1 MAEYNHFC
9 KVCGKGYNACD
20 TCVNQMDYAA
30 WRAIA
35 CTQDH
40 FQAYMVLYEYGNG
53 TLKKADAK
61 EMLSK
66 VNVDGWEGYAAH
78 NRDVIAEIL
87 AEDEQNSLRNPLAL
101 AIGSRSAHNNFN
113 RGMHGDSLLMLA
125 PTGASNRKPLPLGM
139 GYITGKIA
147 DSIPAR

>member
-1 MAEYNHFC
+1 MADYNHFC

-20 TCVNQMDYAA
+20 TCVNQKNYAA

-66 VNVDGWEGYAAH
+66 VDIEGWEGYAAH

-87 AEDEQNSLRNPLAL
+87 AEDEKPAEVIPEPLKVVEPQVVQVV
-101 AIGSRSAHNNFN
+101 SQ
-113 RGMHGDSLLMLA
+113 
-125 PTGASNRKPLPLGM
+125 PPQYSNKHQQKPKYG
-139 GYITGKIA
+139 GYNKFKK
-147 DSIPAR
+147 

>member
-9 KVCGKGYNACD
+9 KICGKGYNACD
-20 TCVNQMDYAA
+20 TCINQKNYAA

-87 AEDEQNSLRNPLAL
+87 AEDEKPVEVISEPLKVVEPQVAQVV
-101 AIGSRSAHNNFN
+101 SQ
-113 RGMHGDSLLMLA
+113 
-125 PTGASNRKPLPLGM
+125 PPQYSNKQQQKPQYS
-139 GYITGKIA
+139 GYNKFKK
-147 DSIPAR
+147 

>member
-1 MAEYNHFC
+1 MADYNHFC
-9 KVCGKGYNACD
+9 KICGKGYNACD
-20 TCVNQMDYAA
+20 TCVNQKDYAA

-66 VNVDGWEGYAAH
+66 VDIEGWEGYATH
-78 NRDVIAEIL
+78 NRDIIAEIL
-87 AEDEQNSLRNPLAL
+87 AEDEKPVEVISEPLKVVEPQTVTTANTPQY
-101 AIGSRSAHNNFN
+101 GNKQKQQYNNYSKF
-113 RGMHGDSLLMLA
+113 
-125 PTGASNRKPLPLGM
+125 RK
-139 GYITGKIA
+139 
-147 DSIPAR
+147 

>member
-9 KVCGKGYNACD
+9 KICGKGYNACD
-20 TCVNQMDYAA
+20 TCVNQKNYAA

-66 VNVDGWEGYAAH
+66 VDIEGWEGYAAH

-87 AEDEQNSLRNPLAL
+87 AEDEKPVEVIPEPLKVVEPQ
-101 AIGSRSAHNNFN
+101 
-113 RGMHGDSLLMLA
+113 A
-125 PTGASNRKPLPLGM
+125 PQVVAPPQYSNKQQQKPQHS
-139 GYITGKIA
+139 GYNKFKK
-147 DSIPAR
+147 

>member
-1 MAEYNHFC
+1 MADYNHSC
-9 KVCGKGYNACD
+9 KICGKGYNACD
-20 TCVNQMDYAA
+20 TCVNQKDYAA

-66 VNVDGWEGYAAH
+66 VDIEGWEGYAAH
-78 NRDVIAEIL
+78 NKDAIAEIL
-87 AEDEQNSLRNPLAL
+87 SEDEKPIEVNPEPLKVVEPQVAQVV
-101 AIGSRSAHNNFN
+101 SQSPQY
-113 RGMHGDSLLMLA
+113 STKQQ
-125 PTGASNRKPLPLGM
+125 PKPQYN
-139 GYITGKIA
+139 GYNKFKK
-147 DSIPAR
+147 

>member
-9 KVCGKGYNACD
+9 KICGKGYNACD
-20 TCVNQMDYAA
+20 TCINQKNYAA
-30 WRAIA
+30 WRAIS

-66 VNVDGWEGYAAH
+66 VDIEGWEGYAAH

-87 AEDEQNSLRNPLAL
+87 AEDEKPVEVISEPLKVVEPQ
-101 AIGSRSAHNNFN
+101 
-113 RGMHGDSLLMLA
+113 A
-125 PTGASNRKPLPLGM
+125 PQVVAPPQYSNKQQQKPQYG
-139 GYITGKIA
+139 GYNKFKK
-147 DSIPAR
+147 

>member
-9 KVCGKGYNACD
+9 KICGKGYNACD
-20 TCVNQMDYAA
+20 TCLNQKNYAA

-66 VNVDGWEGYAAH
+66 VNIEGWEHYASH
-78 NRDVIAEIL
+78 NRNVIAEIL
-87 AEDEQNSLRNPLAL
+87 AEDEKPAEIIPEPLKVVYPQVVQS
-101 AIGSRSAHNNFN
+101 ITQPSQPINKQQQKQQYNNYSKF
-113 RGMHGDSLLMLA
+113 
-125 PTGASNRKPLPLGM
+125 RK
-139 GYITGKIA
+139 
-147 DSIPAR
+147 

>member
-1 MAEYNHFC
+1 MDYNHSC
-9 KVCGKGYNACD
+9 KICGKGYNACD
-20 TCVNQMDYAA
+20 TCINQKKYAA

-66 VNVDGWEGYAAH
+66 VDIEGLEGYAAH
-78 NRDVIAEIL
+78 NKDAIAEIL
-87 AEDEQNSLRNPLAL
+87 SEDEKPIEVNPEPLKVVEPQVAQVV
-101 AIGSRSAHNNFN
+101 SQ
-113 RGMHGDSLLMLA
+113 
-125 PTGASNRKPLPLGM
+125 PPQYSNKQQQKPQYG
-139 GYITGKIA
+139 GYNKFKK
-147 DSIPAR
+147 

>member
-9 KVCGKGYNACD
+9 KICGKGYNACD
-20 TCVNQMDYAA
+20 TCVNQRDYAA

-66 VNVDGWEGYAAH
+66 VDIEGWEGYAAH

-87 AEDEQNSLRNPLAL
+87 AEDEKPVEVISEPLNVVEPQAPKVV
-101 AIGSRSAHNNFN
+101 APPQYSNKQQQKPQYSGHNKF
-113 RGMHGDSLLMLA
+113 
-125 PTGASNRKPLPLGM
+125 K
-139 GYITGKIA
+139 K
-147 DSIPAR
+147 

>member
-9 KVCGKGYNACD
+9 KICGKGYTACD
-20 TCVNQMDYAA
+20 TCINQKNYAA

-66 VNVDGWEGYAAH
+66 VDIEGWEGYAPH
-78 NRDVIAEIL
+78 NRDVIAGIL
-87 AEDEQNSLRNPLAL
+87 AEDEKPVEVISEPLKVVEPQVAQVV
-101 AIGSRSAHNNFN
+101 SQ
-113 RGMHGDSLLMLA
+113 
-125 PTGASNRKPLPLGM
+125 PPQYSNKQQQKPQYS
-139 GYITGKIA
+139 GYNKFKK
-147 DSIPAR
+147 

>member
-9 KVCGKGYNACD
+9 KICGKGYNACD
-20 TCVNQMDYAA
+20 TCVNQKDYAA

-66 VNVDGWEGYAAH
+66 VDIEGWEGYAAH
-78 NRDVIAEIL
+78 NKDIIAEIL
-87 AEDEQNSLRNPLAL
+87 SEDEKPIEVIPEPLKAVESQ
-101 AIGSRSAHNNFN
+101 AMQVVTPPRYNNKQRQKPQHGGYNNF
-113 RGMHGDSLLMLA
+113 
-125 PTGASNRKPLPLGM
+125 K
-139 GYITGKIA
+139 K
-147 DSIPAR
+147 

>member
-1 MAEYNHFC
+1 MDYNHFC
-9 KVCGKGYNACD
+9 KICGKGYNACD
-20 TCVNQMDYAA
+20 TCINQKNYAA

-87 AEDEQNSLRNPLAL
+87 AEDEKPIEVIPEPLK
-101 AIGSRSAHNNFN
+101 AIEPQ
-113 RGMHGDSLLMLA
+113 A
-125 PTGASNRKPLPLGM
+125 PQVVAPPQYSNKQQQKPQYG
-139 GYITGKIA
+139 GYNKFKK
-147 DSIPAR
+147 

>member
-1 MAEYNHFC
+1 MDYNHFC
-9 KVCGKGYNACD
+9 KICGKGYNACD
-20 TCVNQMDYAA
+20 TCINQKNYAA

-66 VNVDGWEGYAAH
+66 VDIEGWEGYAAH
-78 NRDVIAEIL
+78 NKDIIAEIL
-87 AEDEQNSLRNPLAL
+87 SEDEKPIEVIPEPLK
-101 AIGSRSAHNNFN
+101 AIEPQVAQVVSQ
-113 RGMHGDSLLMLA
+113 
-125 PTGASNRKPLPLGM
+125 PPQYSNKQQQKPQYS
-139 GYITGKIA
+139 GYNKFKK
-147 DSIPAR
+147 

>member
-1 MAEYNHFC
+1 MADYNHFC
-9 KVCGKGYNACD
+9 KICGKGYNACD
-20 TCVNQMDYAA
+20 TCVNQKDYAA

-66 VNVDGWEGYAAH
+66 VDIEGWEGYAAH
-78 NRDVIAEIL
+78 NRDIIAEIL
-87 AEDEQNSLRNPLAL
+87 AEDERPIEVIPEPLRAVEPQASQVV
-101 AIGSRSAHNNFN
+101 APPQYNNKQQQ
-113 RGMHGDSLLMLA
+113 
-125 PTGASNRKPLPLGM
+125 KPQYS
-139 GYITGKIA
+139 GYNKFKK
-147 DSIPAR
+147 

>member
-1 MAEYNHFC
+1 MDYNHFC

-20 TCVNQMDYAA
+20 TCINQKNYAA

-66 VNVDGWEGYAAH
+66 VDIEGWEGYAAH
-78 NRDVIAEIL
+78 NKDVIAEIL
-87 AEDEQNSLRNPLAL
+87 SEDEKPVEVIPEPLK
-101 AIGSRSAHNNFN
+101 AIEPQVAQVVSQ
-113 RGMHGDSLLMLA
+113 
-125 PTGASNRKPLPLGM
+125 PPQYSNKQQQKPQYS
-139 GYITGKIA
+139 GYNKFKK
-147 DSIPAR
+147 

>member
-1 MAEYNHFC
+1 MDYNHFC
-9 KVCGKGYNACD
+9 KICGKGYNACD
-20 TCVNQMDYAA
+20 TCINQKNYAA

-66 VNVDGWEGYAAH
+66 VDIEGWEGYAAH

-87 AEDEQNSLRNPLAL
+87 AEDEKPIEVIPEPLKVVEPQVAQVV
-101 AIGSRSAHNNFN
+101 SQPPQYNNKQQQ
-113 RGMHGDSLLMLA
+113 
-125 PTGASNRKPLPLGM
+125 KPQYG
-139 GYITGKIA
+139 GYNKFKK
-147 DSIPAR
+147 

>member
-1 MAEYNHFC
+1 MDYNHFC
-9 KVCGKGYNACD
+9 KICGKGYNACD
-20 TCVNQMDYAA
+20 TCINQKNYAA

-87 AEDEQNSLRNPLAL
+87 AEDEKPVEVIPEPLK
-101 AIGSRSAHNNFN
+101 AIEPQ
-113 RGMHGDSLLMLA
+113 A
-125 PTGASNRKPLPLGM
+125 PQVVAPPQYSNKQQQKQQYG
-139 GYITGKIA
+139 GYNKFKK
-147 DSIPAR
+147 

>member
-1 MAEYNHFC
+1 MDYNHFC
-9 KVCGKGYNACD
+9 KICGKGYNACD
-20 TCVNQMDYAA
+20 TCINQKNYAA

-66 VNVDGWEGYAAH
+66 VDIEGWEGYAAH
-78 NRDVIAEIL
+78 NKDAIAEIL
-87 AEDEQNSLRNPLAL
+87 AEDEKSIEVIPEPLKAVESQ
-101 AIGSRSAHNNFN
+101 AVQVVTPPQYNNKQQQ
-113 RGMHGDSLLMLA
+113 
-125 PTGASNRKPLPLGM
+125 KPQYS
-139 GYITGKIA
+139 GYNKFKK
-147 DSIPAR
+147 